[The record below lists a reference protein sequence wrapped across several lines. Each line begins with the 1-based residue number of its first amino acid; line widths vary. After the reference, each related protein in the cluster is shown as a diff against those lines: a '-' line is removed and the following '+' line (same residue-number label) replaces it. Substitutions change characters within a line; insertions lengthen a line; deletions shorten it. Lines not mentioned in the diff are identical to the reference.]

1 MLNRAHPVRNIA
13 LSDFAGKLDP
23 PAFEKFMLDR
33 ALVERYKLQF
43 EQLLGTAQGLSP
55 LEDDL

>member
-1 MLNRAHPVRNIA
+1 
-13 LSDFAGKLDP
+13 
-23 PAFEKFMLDR
+23 MLDR

-55 LEDDL
+55 LDDDL